1 MDQGIAII
9 FIAIGVGIS
18 LVAFFTVV
26 NVLFGSLVTRIEEKS
41 DESPGRSFFLGLLNT
56 VFIAVLSL
64 ALWSI
69 AENSGIGILAVPSL
83 ILLALFAVGVIF
95 GGTALVRTIGK
106 RLYPDREERMQ
117 MMWGGLITVL
127 ACAVPYIGWLLLLPY
142 LLLRGFGAFL
152 MTLTAEYRAR
162 RAPAVETE

>member
-9 FIAIGVGIS
+9 FIAIGVAIS

-26 NVLFGSLVTRIEEKS
+26 NVVFSTLVSKMEEKS

-56 VFIAVLSL
+56 AFIAVLSL

-83 ILLALFAVGVIF
+83 ILLSLFAIGVIF

-106 RLYPDREERMQ
+106 RLYPDREERTQ
-117 MMWGGLITVL
+117 MLRGGLITLL
-127 ACAVPYIGWLLLLPY
+127 ACTVPYIGWFILLPY

-152 MTLTAEYRAR
+152 MTMTAAYRAR
-162 RAPAVETE
+162 RTPAVEIE

>member
-9 FIAIGVGIS
+9 FIAIGVAIS

-26 NVLFGSLVTRIEEKS
+26 NVVFSTLVTKMEEKS

-56 VFIAVLSL
+56 AFIAVLSL

-83 ILLALFAVGVIF
+83 ILLALFAIGVIF

-106 RLYPDREERMQ
+106 RLYPDREERTQ
-117 MMWGGLITVL
+117 MLRGGLITLL
-127 ACAVPYIGWLLLLPY
+127 ACTVPYIGWFILLPY

-152 MTLTAEYRAR
+152 MTMTAAYRAR
-162 RAPAVETE
+162 RTPAVETE

>member
-9 FIAIGVGIS
+9 FIAIGVAIS

-26 NVLFGSLVTRIEEKS
+26 NVVFSTLVSKMEEKS

-56 VFIAVLSL
+56 AFIAVLSL

-83 ILLALFAVGVIF
+83 ILLALFAIGVIF

-106 RLYPDREERMQ
+106 RLYPDREERTQ
-117 MMWGGLITVL
+117 MLRGGLIIVL
-127 ACAVPYIGWLLLLPY
+127 ACTVPYIGWFILLPY

-152 MTLTAEYRAR
+152 MTMTAAYRAR
-162 RAPAVETE
+162 RTPAVEIG

>member
-9 FIAIGVGIS
+9 FIAIGVAIS

-26 NVLFGSLVTRIEEKS
+26 NVVFSTLVTKMEEKS

-56 VFIAVLSL
+56 AFIAVLSL

-83 ILLALFAVGVIF
+83 ILLALFAIGVIF

-106 RLYPDREERMQ
+106 RLYPDREERTQ
-117 MMWGGLITVL
+117 MLRGGLITLL
-127 ACAVPYIGWLLLLPY
+127 ACTVPYIGWFILLPY

-152 MTLTAEYRAR
+152 MTMTAAYRAR
-162 RAPAVETE
+162 RTPAVEIE

>member
-26 NVLFGSLVTRIEEKS
+26 NVIFGNLVTKIEEKS
-41 DESPGRSFFLGLLNT
+41 GESPGKSFFLGLLNT
-56 VFIAVLSL
+56 AFIAVLSL

-69 AENSGIGILAVPSL
+69 AENSGISILAVPSL
-83 ILLALFAVGVIF
+83 FLLALFAVGVIL

-106 RLYPDREERMQ
+106 RLSPDREERTQ
-117 MMWGGLITVL
+117 MLWGGLITVL
-127 ACAVPYIGWLLLLPY
+127 ACVVPYIGWFLLLPY

-152 MTLTAEYRAR
+152 MTLTAAYRAR
-162 RAPAVETE
+162 RAPAGETE

>member
-9 FIAIGVGIS
+9 FIAIGVAIS

-26 NVLFGSLVTRIEEKS
+26 NVVFSTLVTKMEEKS

-56 VFIAVLSL
+56 AFIAVLSL

-83 ILLALFAVGVIF
+83 ILLALFAIGVIF

-106 RLYPDREERMQ
+106 RLYPDREERTQ
-117 MMWGGLITVL
+117 MLRGGLITLL
-127 ACAVPYIGWLLLLPY
+127 ACTVPYIGWFILLPY

-152 MTLTAEYRAR
+152 MTMTAAYRAR
-162 RAPAVETE
+162 RTPAVEIG

>member
-1 MDQGIAII
+1 MDQVIAII

-26 NVLFGSLVTRIEEKS
+26 NALFGNLVTRIEEKS

-56 VFIAVLSL
+56 AFIAVLSL

-69 AENSGIGILAVPSL
+69 AENSGIGLIAVPSL
-83 ILLALFAVGVIF
+83 ILLALFAIGVIF

-106 RLYPDREERMQ
+106 RLYPDREERTQ
-117 MMWGGLITVL
+117 MLWGSLISVL
-127 ACAVPYIGWLLLLPY
+127 ACTVPYIGWFLLLPY

-152 MTLTAEYRAR
+152 MTLTAAYRAR
-162 RAPAVETE
+162 RAPAGETK

>member
-1 MDQGIAII
+1 MDQGIAVI

-26 NVLFGSLVTRIEEKS
+26 NVLFGRLVTRIEEKS

-56 VFIAVLSL
+56 AFIAVLSL

-69 AENSGIGILAVPSL
+69 AENSGIGILAIPSL
-83 ILLALFAVGVIF
+83 ILLALFAIGVIF

-106 RLYPDREERMQ
+106 RLYADREERTQ
-117 MMWGGLITVL
+117 MLWGGLITVL
-127 ACAVPYIGWLLLLPY
+127 ACAVPYIGWFLLLPY

-152 MTLTAEYRAR
+152 MTLTAAYRTR
-162 RAPAVETE
+162 RASAVETE

>member
-1 MDQGIAII
+1 MDQVIAII

-26 NVLFGSLVTRIEEKS
+26 NALFSSLVTRIEEKS

-56 VFIAVLSL
+56 TFIAVLSL

-83 ILLALFAVGVIF
+83 ILLALFAIGVIF

-106 RLYPDREERMQ
+106 RLYPDREERTQ
-117 MMWGGLITVL
+117 MLWGSLISVL
-127 ACAVPYIGWLLLLPY
+127 ACTVPYIGWFLLLPY

-152 MTLTAEYRAR
+152 MTLTAAYRAR
-162 RAPAVETE
+162 RAPAGETK

>member
-9 FIAIGVGIS
+9 FIAIGVAIS

-26 NVLFGSLVTRIEEKS
+26 NVVFSTLVTKMEEKS

-83 ILLALFAVGVIF
+83 ILLALFAIGVIF

-106 RLYPDREERMQ
+106 RLYPDREERTQ
-117 MMWGGLITVL
+117 MLRGGLITLL
-127 ACAVPYIGWLLLLPY
+127 ACTVPYIGWFILLPY

-152 MTLTAEYRAR
+152 MTMTAAYRAR
-162 RAPAVETE
+162 RTPAVEIG

>member
-9 FIAIGVGIS
+9 FIAIGVAIS

-26 NVLFGSLVTRIEEKS
+26 NVVFSTLVSKMEEKS

-56 VFIAVLSL
+56 AFIAVLSL

-83 ILLALFAVGVIF
+83 ILLALFAIGVIF

-106 RLYPDREERMQ
+106 RLYPDREERTQ
-117 MMWGGLITVL
+117 MLRGGLITLL
-127 ACAVPYIGWLLLLPY
+127 ACTVPYIGWFILLPY

-152 MTLTAEYRAR
+152 MTMTAAYRAR
-162 RAPAVETE
+162 RTPAVEIG